1 MGRNIVHIDLDTFFV
16 SCERLLNPE
25 LNGKPVLVGGITGR
39 GVVAACSYEA
49 RQYGIH
55 SAMPMRMA
63 QQLCPHAIV
72 VKGNSSIYS
81 KFSDTITE
89 IIQESAPLYEKSSID
104 EFYIDV
110 TGMDKFYGSY
120 KWAQELRERIIK
132 ETHLPISFGLSTNK
146 TVSKVATNEVKPNNH
161 VKIEEGQEKSFL
173 APLVVKKIPMVGD
186 QTYKMLL
193 SMGVKYVKTIQEMPV
208 ELMEKVMGKN
218 GIALW
223 KKAQGIDNSLVEPY
237 SERKSISS
245 SLTFEKDTINVAAL
259 KNLLLAMTEKLAFAL
274 RNGNRLTSVVTV
286 TVRYSDFDTRTRQK
300 RIPYTSLDHT
310 LIETVMEL
318 FDQLY
323 NRRVL
328 VRLVGVRFSHLI
340 GGSYQMRLFEDN
352 AKLIR
357 LYQQMDKMRNRFGS
371 TAVQR
376 ASTLGIRGIGHM
388 SNPFNGQPP
397 VIPAHRRM

>member
-1 MGRNIVHIDLDTFFV
+1 M
-16 SCERLLNPE
+16 NPE
-25 LNGKPVLVGGITGR
+25 LNGKPVLVGGTSGR

-89 IIQESAPLYEKSSID
+89 IISEQAPLYEKSSID

-120 KWAQELRERIIK
+120 KWAQELRDRIIK

-146 TVSKVATNEVKPNNH
+146 TVSKVATNEVKPNGH
-161 VKIEEGQEKSFL
+161 TKIEEGQEKSFL

-186 QTYKMLL
+186 QTYKILL

-218 GIALW
+218 GIVLW

-237 SERKSISS
+237 SERKSMSS
-245 SLTFEKDTINVAAL
+245 SLTFEKDTIDVAAL
-259 KNLLLAMTEKLAFAL
+259 KNLLLSMTEKLAFAL
-274 RNGNRLTSVVTV
+274 RNSNKLTSAVTV
-286 TVRYSDFDTRTRQK
+286 TVRYSDFDTRTHQK

-310 LIETVMEL
+310 LIATVMEL

-323 NRRVL
+323 KRRVL

-357 LYQQMDKMRNRFGS
+357 LYQQMDKMRNRFGDD
-371 TAVQR
+371 AVFR
-376 ASTLGIRGIGHM
+376 ASTLGIKGAGQKM
-388 SNPFNGQPP
+388 NPFNGLSP
-397 VIPAHRRM
+397 VVPGHRRM